1 MILRSKHTA
10 RSVVCSLLLYGGTL
24 AWFSLLLLVDAPVAS
39 SFQLF
44 VSEAAMSMSVEV
56 FTWTCALLSPGHVSP
71 GVKLLHHDVSVFNLI
86 RSYWTFLKQ
95 LNNFALPLAVC

>member
-1 MILRSKHTA
+1 MDTR
-10 RSVVCSLLLYGGTL
+10 
-24 AWFSLLLLVDAPVAS
+24 VAS

-44 VSEAAMSMSVEV
+44 VSEASMSMSVDV

-86 RSYWTFLKQ
+86 RSYWTFVKQ
-95 LNNFALPLAVC
+95 LTNAALPLAVY